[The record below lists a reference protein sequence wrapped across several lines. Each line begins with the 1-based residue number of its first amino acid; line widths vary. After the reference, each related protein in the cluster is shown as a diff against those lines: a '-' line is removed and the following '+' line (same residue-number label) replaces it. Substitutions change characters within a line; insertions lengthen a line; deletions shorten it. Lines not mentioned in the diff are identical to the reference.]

1 MTFKQLEYVLEI
13 ARQGSFSVAAR
24 KLFISQPALS
34 RSVRE
39 VENEFNIVLFDRNL
53 SPVMLTPAG
62 QVFVQRGQMILDA
75 LAELKQELG
84 KLDDSAKELVVG
96 VSDSGA
102 LLMRQILPEYRM
114 QHPNVKL
121 SLIERELFMSER
133 MLEVGKLDLL
143 FSLRPSFNMPFR
155 TYPLWKDD
163 FMVALPRTHAIS
175 RRQLEET
182 PDILGPDGRQRFYP
196 LIDLNE
202 CRDVKFVTSNRD
214 RLKTVQ
220 LTILRSFFE
229 PEIACEAENL
239 VSIIMLASA
248 EPCGT
253 ILPRMFARLY
263 EREDK
268 PLFFRFRGQTPP
280 WIFTLSLLH
289 DAKIDRAAYE
299 FIKLFLIRMDEMELI
314 NAGMSVADIL
324 KDLEGII
331 G

>member
-39 VENEFNIVLFDRNL
+39 VEKEFGIILFDRNL
-53 SPVMLTPAG
+53 SPVMLTEAG
-62 QVFVQRGQMILDA
+62 QVFVERGRMILDA
-75 LAELKQELG
+75 LAGLKEELG
-84 KLDDSAKELVVG
+84 KLDDSAKELTIG

-102 LLMRQILPEYRM
+102 LLMRQILPEFRSC
-114 QHPNVKL
+114 HPNVKL
-121 SLIERELFMSER
+121 SLIERELFMAER

-155 TYPLWKDD
+155 TYSLWKDD
-163 FMVALPRTHAIS
+163 FMVALPRTNPIS
-175 RRQLEET
+175 RRHLEEM
-182 PDILGPDGRQRFYP
+182 PDLIGPDGRQQYYP
-196 LIDLNE
+196 LIDLGE

-214 RLKTVQ
+214 RLKNVQ

-239 VSIIMLASA
+239 ISILMLASTD
-248 EPCGT
+248 PCGT

-268 PLFFRFRGQTPP
+268 PLLFRFQGQTPP

-289 DAKIDRAAYE
+289 DAKISRAAFE
-299 FIKLFLIRMDEMELI
+299 FIKLFLTRMDGMGLI
-314 NAGMSVADIL
+314 NAGLSVDEIL
-324 KDLEGII
+324 KDLEGIV